1 MGAISFSSSGNG
13 YRADYFAK
21 SRMKCFRILI
31 PRFEL
36 ISWEAGNHIWWK
48 FCPTCPSFS
57 LFNIEIIKQ
66 VSTDERRTMFAQHHL
81 MSLSTNWELKT
92 ENKIVSILFCF
103 LFWTFVGVILCSSC
117 FTTDVSLYLWSLLSE
132 EMDSA
137 AQFYFNFHF
146 LKLCEL
152 HIMKS

>member
-57 LFNIEIIKQ
+57 LFNIEIIKKFQ
-66 VSTDERRTMFAQHHL
+66 QMRGEQCLHNTTWCL
-81 MSLSTNWELKT
+81 SLQT
-92 ENKIVSILFCF
+92 ENWKQKIKLFPFCF
-103 LFWTFVGVILCSSC
+103 VSCFEPLLEWFLCSSC

>member
-1 MGAISFSSSGNG
+1 MLVVWLLEVMGAISFSSSGNG

-103 LFWTFVGVILCSSC
+103 LFWTFVGVISLFFLLYNWCISLSLEFVIWGNGFSSS
-117 FTTDVSLYLWSLLSE
+117 VLL
-132 EMDSA
+132 
-137 AQFYFNFHF
+137 
-146 LKLCEL
+146 
-152 HIMKS
+152 

>member
-1 MGAISFSSSGNG
+1 MLLVVWLLEVMGAISFSSSGNG

-103 LFWTFVGVILCSSC
+103 LFWTFVGVISLFFLLYNWCISLSLEFVIWGNGFSSS
-117 FTTDVSLYLWSLLSE
+117 VLL
-132 EMDSA
+132 
-137 AQFYFNFHF
+137 
-146 LKLCEL
+146 
-152 HIMKS
+152 

>member
-1 MGAISFSSSGNG
+1 MVVWLLEVMGAISFSSSGNG

-103 LFWTFVGVILCSSC
+103 LFWTFVGVISLFFLLYNWCISLSLKFVIWGNGFSSS
-117 FTTDVSLYLWSLLSE
+117 VLL
-132 EMDSA
+132 
-137 AQFYFNFHF
+137 
-146 LKLCEL
+146 
-152 HIMKS
+152 

>member
-1 MGAISFSSSGNG
+1 MSITSKIYYLWCYKALVDAHEKYPESVEKHTKI
-13 YRADYFAK
+13 
-21 SRMKCFRILI
+21 C
-31 PRFEL
+31 
-36 ISWEAGNHIWWK
+36 NHIWWK

-103 LFWTFVGVILCSSC
+103 LFWTFVGVISLFFLLYNWCISLSLEFVIWGNGFSSS
-117 FTTDVSLYLWSLLSE
+117 VLL
-132 EMDSA
+132 
-137 AQFYFNFHF
+137 
-146 LKLCEL
+146 
-152 HIMKS
+152 

>member
-1 MGAISFSSSGNG
+1 MWLLEVMGAISFSSSGNG

-103 LFWTFVGVILCSSC
+103 LFWTFVGVISLFFLLYNWCISLSLEFVIWGNGFSSS
-117 FTTDVSLYLWSLLSE
+117 VLL
-132 EMDSA
+132 
-137 AQFYFNFHF
+137 
-146 LKLCEL
+146 
-152 HIMKS
+152 